1 MRRARAVAPDPET
14 SDQTGLEWSMVL
26 RVFLKAALLFLILNV
41 VFAALQP
48 LDWLG
53 RFSLYNAVVPGR
65 ERLPYG
71 EVPAEDYNLTLS
83 NLPAMLAAHAI
94 SQPKQPDEFRVAL
107 LGDSGTWGWFLAND
121 DTLAGQLNESGLHT
135 PDGRRVVVYNL
146 GYPVMSLTK
155 DLLILDAAMAHEP
168 DMILWPVTLQSF
180 ARSRQLDH
188 PLLQNNAGWIR
199 RLAENVG
206 LDLDT
211 EDSRL
216 VSRSFFEETIIG
228 RRRELADLARLQ
240 AYGFTWAASGID
252 QSIPAEISL
261 RATDLSDD
269 AGWLDISEPRPLT
282 AEDLAFDVL
291 EAGIRRAGQ
300 VPVILINE
308 PMFISDGDNSEL
320 RYNAFYPRWSYD
332 EYRQLL
338 ATKAAVEG
346 WSYLDLWESI
356 PPGEFTDTP
365 VHLTPAGVR
374 QLADFLA
381 QQIKSWRGD

>member
-1 MRRARAVAPDPET
+1 
-14 SDQTGLEWSMVL
+14 
-26 RVFLKAALLFLILNV
+26 
-41 VFAALQP
+41 
-48 LDWLG
+48 
-53 RFSLYNAVVPGR
+53 
-65 ERLPYG
+65 
-71 EVPAEDYNLTLS
+71 
-83 NLPAMLAAHAI
+83 MLAAHAI

-107 LGDSGTWGWFLAND
+107 LGDSGIWGWFLANE
-121 DTLAGQLNESGLHT
+121 DTLAGQLNKLGLHT

-155 DLLILDAAMAHEP
+155 DLLILDAAMAYEP

-199 RLAENVG
+199 RLAENVE
-206 LDLDT
+206 LDLDQG
-211 EDSRL
+211 DPRL

-240 AYGFTWAASGID
+240 TYGFAWAASGID
-252 QSIPAEISL
+252 QAIPAEISL

-269 AGWLDISEPRPLT
+269 AGWLDISNPRPL
-282 AEDLAFDVL
+282 ADKDLAFDVL

-308 PMFISDGDNSEL
+308 PIFISDGANSNL
-320 RYNAFYPRWSYD
+320 RYNTFYPRWAYD

-338 ATKAAVEG
+338 AIRAAAEG
-346 WSYLDLWESI
+346 WSYLDLWEAI

-365 VHLTPAGVR
+365 VHLTPAGVQ
-374 QLADFLA
+374 QLADILA
-381 QQIKSWRGD
+381 QQIKSWRGE

>member
-155 DLLILDAAMAHEP
+155 DLLILDAAMAYEP
-168 DMILWPVTLQSF
+168 DMILWP
-180 ARSRQLDH
+180 A
-188 PLLQNNAGWIR
+188 AG
-199 RLAENVG
+199 
-206 LDLDT
+206 
-211 EDSRL
+211 S
-216 VSRSFFEETIIG
+216 SP
-228 RRRELADLARLQ
+228 
-240 AYGFTWAASGID
+240 AS
-252 QSIPAEISL
+252 
-261 RATDLSDD
+261 
-269 AGWLDISEPRPLT
+269 
-282 AEDLAFDVL
+282 
-291 EAGIRRAGQ
+291 
-300 VPVILINE
+300 
-308 PMFISDGDNSEL
+308 
-320 RYNAFYPRWSYD
+320 
-332 EYRQLL
+332 
-338 ATKAAVEG
+338 K
-346 WSYLDLWESI
+346 
-356 PPGEFTDTP
+356 
-365 VHLTPAGVR
+365 
-374 QLADFLA
+374 
-381 QQIKSWRGD
+381 